1 MNPQE
6 LINNINKLQTY
17 KFSENDDMV
26 LINKEYVIFEILK
39 FYNDYKIDHNQKFK
53 IIVGN

>member
-17 KFSENDDMV
+17 KFSEKDNMILV
-26 LINKEYVIFEILK
+26 NKEEVIFEIIK
-39 FYNDYKIDHNQKFK
+39 FYNEHKINHNQDFK
-53 IIVGN
+53 IVIGN

>member
-17 KFSENDDMV
+17 KFSEKDNMILV
-26 LINKEYVIFEILK
+26 SKEDVILEIIK
-39 FYNDYKIDHNQKFK
+39 FYNENKINHNQDFK
-53 IIVGN
+53 IVIGN